1 MFKISLTWSD
11 NVRAVIKLHEAIEN
25 EIVKHT
31 LINSE
36 LECGG
41 YLYGCTKKTQ
51 DGIEVIVTDVYYE
64 KLFGTDSHFVF
75 GISYF
80 SHAKNYLYEQRNL
93 GRNIMLIGCYHSH
106 GIYPAIFSEED
117 RILQKSWTGNQIT
130 IIYSP
135 KYNELVGDVITNL
148 GEVIEAR
155 ITTFGKD
162 VYDLSCIP
170 NIAKINDAGIDCSLK
185 YNEKDRA
192 LTLKYKPKK
201 R

>member
-1 MFKISLTWSD
+1 MK
-11 NVRAVIKLHEAIEN
+11 AVIKLHETVFEAIIN
-25 EIVKHT
+25 HT
-31 LINSE
+31 FINSE

-64 KLFGTDSHFVF
+64 KLFGTDSSFTF
-75 GISYF
+75 GLSYF
-80 SHAKNYLYEQRNL
+80 LRAKNYLYEQRNL

-106 GIYPAIFSEED
+106 GIYPAVFSEED
-117 RILQKSWTGNQIT
+117 RNLQKSWTGNQAT

-135 KYNELVGDVITNL
+135 KYNEMVGDVITNY

-155 ITTFGKD
+155 ITTFNMD
-162 VYDLSCIP
+162 AYNLNDIL
-170 NIAKINDAGIDCSLK
+170 NIATLNNTYVPRNLMYNDQ
-185 YNEKDRA
+185 DRA
-192 LTLKYKPKK
+192 MTLKYKPKK